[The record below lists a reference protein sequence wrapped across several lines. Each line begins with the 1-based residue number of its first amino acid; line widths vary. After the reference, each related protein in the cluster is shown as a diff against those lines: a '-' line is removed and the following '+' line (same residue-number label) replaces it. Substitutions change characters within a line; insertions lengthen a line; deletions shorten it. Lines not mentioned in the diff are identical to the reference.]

1 MSQLDLRLK
10 GSKEDIERFLN
21 VISSTKGIALEH
33 ASQPRK
39 GNNPKYAYD
48 TNVLSYAKVKFEGEK

>member
-1 MSQLDLRLK
+1 MSQLALRLK
-10 GSKEDIERFLN
+10 GSKEDIKRFLT
-21 VISSTKGIALEH
+21 VISSTEGISLEH

-48 TNVLSYAKVKFEGEK
+48 TNVLTYAKVKFEGEK